1 MYRVILAEKVRS
13 CGRSD
18 AAGIA
23 YSVAISDQHISSKE
37 DIKYFAR
44 VIKIDS

>member
-1 MYRVILAEKVRS
+1 MLIWEE
-13 CGRSD
+13 G
-18 AAGIA
+18 AGIA
-23 YSVAISDQHISSKE
+23 YSAAISVQHISSKE

>member
-13 CGRSD
+13 CGRTD

-23 YSVAISDQHISSKE
+23 HSVAISVQHISSKE
-37 DIKYFAR
+37 DIEYFAS

>member
-1 MYRVILAEKVRS
+1 LPELPTLLQFPFSKS
-13 CGRSD
+13 T
-18 AAGIA
+18 
-23 YSVAISDQHISSKE
+23 SKE